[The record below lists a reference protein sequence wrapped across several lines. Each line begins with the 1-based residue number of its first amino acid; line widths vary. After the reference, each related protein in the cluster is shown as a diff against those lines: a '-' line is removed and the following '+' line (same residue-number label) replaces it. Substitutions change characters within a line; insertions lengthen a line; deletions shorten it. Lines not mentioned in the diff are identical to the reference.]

1 MNPQTIVYVLHG
13 LFAAF
18 LLGAVLWVVTR
29 PNPRDDRLIEDFL
42 FIERRK
48 RVADRRAKRVADRRA
63 KRRSPESNGRRSTDN
78 G

>member
-1 MNPQTIVYVLHG
+1 MNPQTVVYVLHG

-29 PNPRDDRLIEDFL
+29 PNPRDDHLIDDFL
-42 FIERRK
+42 YIQRRK
-48 RVADRRAKRVADRRA
+48 RIADRRA